1 MTFLSFHD
9 SPPTGCC
16 HVQHLPTGNK
26 KTPLTALYFDLPTL
40 VSVKHMSNG
49 MGEFW
54 LDDNLQT
61 SLTTDQCENK
71 KEKSNNNRLGIAV
84 VISIL

>member
-1 MTFLSFHD
+1 
-9 SPPTGCC
+9 
-16 HVQHLPTGNK
+16 
-26 KTPLTALYFDLPTL
+26 
-40 VSVKHMSNG
+40 

-71 KEKSNNNRLGIAV
+71 KEKRNNNRLGIAV